1 MAVEITGLVAIGV
14 TAFAATNID
23 DIFVLILLFTSS
35 TSVTFSVSQ
44 VVLGQYL
51 GIGLLIAISALG
63 SLIPLLVPAY
73 ILGFLGIVP
82 IAIGIRRLVQI
93 LRQRVVKVS
102 TTAVP
107 TKPAVINRPYLY
119 FLAVAAITFS
129 NGGDNIG
136 IYTPLFAQYNSISQ
150 VTTLILV
157 FLLMSAVWCAA
168 AYYLV
173 NHPFIAS
180 RVNRIGHIILPFVLI
195 GLGVYILAQMFLVPY
210 QAVA

>member
-1 MAVEITGLVAIGV
+1 LTDLANLIAIGIG
-14 TAFAATNID
+14 AFVATNID
-23 DIFVLILLFTSS
+23 DIFVLILLFSSS

-44 VVLGQYL
+44 VVLGQYI

-63 SLIPLLVPAY
+63 SLIPLLVPQY
-73 ILGFLGIVP
+73 IIGFLGIVP
-82 IAIGIRRLVQI
+82 MAIGIRRLVQI
-93 LRQRVVKVS
+93 LRQRAVKVA

-107 TKPAVINRPYLY
+107 TKPAVINRSYLY

-136 IYTPLFAQYNSISQ
+136 IYTPLFAQYNSIIQ

-157 FLLMSAVWCAA
+157 FLVMTAVWCAA

-180 RVNRIGHIILPFVLI
+180 RVDRIGHIILPFVLI
-195 GLGVYILAQMFLVPY
+195 GLGVYILAQTFLIPY
-210 QAVA
+210 QPVA

>member
-1 MAVEITGLVAIGV
+1 MAADIASLVAIGV

-23 DIFVLILLFTSS
+23 DMFVLILLFS
-35 TSVTFSVSQ
+35 TSVSVRFSVSQ
-44 VVLGQYL
+44 VVLGQFV

-63 SLIPLLVPAY
+63 SLIPLLVPPY
-73 ILGFLGIVP
+73 LIGLLGIVP
-82 IAIGIRRLVQI
+82 IAIGIRRLVEI
-93 LRQRVVKVS
+93 LRQRAVEVS

-107 TKPAVINRPYLY
+107 TKPAGVIINRPYLY

-150 VTTLILV
+150 VATLILV
-157 FLLMSAVWCAA
+157 FMAMTAVWCAA
-168 AYYLV
+168 AYFLV

-180 RVNRIGHIILPFVLI
+180 RINRIGHIILPFVLI
-195 GLGVYILAQMFLVPY
+195 GLGVYILAESFLIP
-210 QAVA
+210 